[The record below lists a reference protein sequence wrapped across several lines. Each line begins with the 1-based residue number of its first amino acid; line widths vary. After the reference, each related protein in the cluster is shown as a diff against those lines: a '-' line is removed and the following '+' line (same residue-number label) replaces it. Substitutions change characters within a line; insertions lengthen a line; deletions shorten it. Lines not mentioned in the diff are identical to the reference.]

1 MIPELSQEEVTAIIR
16 ATKAGSVIAAAG
28 CGKTEQIVRT
38 VKAISDDPEVS
49 KRCLILTHT
58 FAGVDVLQKRLRKLD
73 VPASS
78 YRLDT
83 IASWCLRF
91 AKSYPKTSGISK
103 TNPQSNKEWR
113 AVYPAAVKL
122 LDFHGIDDVIV
133 ATYTCVFVD
142 EYQDCSA
149 HQHELIVRLKQL
161 VPVRIFGDPLQSIF
175 EFDGVVDWS
184 DIVEKDFPNI
194 AKLTTPWRWRNDDAN
209 TELGEKL
216 IELREQIEAGGP
228 LDFHVNER
236 GVERHWLPDLPGPK
250 SRKVSSICLDT
261 MDLEGTLVVV
271 AQSASEASRAKIAE
285 KLAKQRFAVVEP
297 VSCKPLAKYAKL
309 IEQSTDA
316 DRLSTVLDFVK
327 LCVVGLRA
335 DLSIAV
341 KSHQNGKRAGRSKF
355 GELVDIGDR
364 VTKPGGLVHV
374 LDLIEG
380 ILGRD
385 DIFTYRREIISMM
398 LSALRTSRTT
408 GATLSESAADVETKT
423 RHLGRHVARR
433 SVGSTLLL
441 KGLEFEHVV
450 IVEYAGMTKEDWYVA
465 LTRATKSVI
474 ILSSAAIVAFA
485 K

>member
-1 MIPELSQEEVTAIIR
+1 MPELSQEEVTSIIR

-58 FAGVDVLQKRLRKLD
+58 FAGVDVLHKRLRKLE
-73 VPASS
+73 VPSSS

-91 AKSYPKTSGISK
+91 AKNYPKTSHIMK
-103 TNPQSNKEWR
+103 ANPQSNEDWR

-122 LDFHGIDDVIV
+122 LDSHSIDDVV
-133 ATYTCVFVD
+133 RATYECVFVD

-149 HQHELIVRLKQL
+149 TQHKLMVRLQQL
-161 VPVRIFGDPLQSIF
+161 VPVCIFGDPLQSIF

-184 DIVEKDFPNI
+184 DVVEKDFPNI
-194 AKLTTPWRWRNDDAN
+194 AQLTTPWRWRSKGAN
-209 TELGEKL
+209 TKLGEKL
-216 IELREQIEAGGP
+216 VELRKQIEAGGP
-228 LDFHVNER
+228 LDLRLDDR
-236 GVERHWLPDLPGPK
+236 GVQRYWLPDLPGPK
-250 SRKVSSICLDT
+250 SGKVSSICHDT

-285 KLAKQRFAVVEP
+285 RLAKQRFAVVEP
-297 VSCKPLAKYAKL
+297 VSCKPLAKHAKL
-309 IEQSTDA
+309 IEQSSDEG
-316 DRLSTVLDFVK
+316 RLSAVLDFVK

-335 DLSIAV
+335 DFSSSV
-341 KSHQNGKRAGRSKF
+341 KSHQNGKHAGRVKF
-355 GELVDIGDR
+355 GELIDIGHR
-364 VTKPGGLVHV
+364 VTEPDGLMHV

-385 DIFTYRREIISMM
+385 DIFLYRREILSMM
-398 LSALRTSRTT
+398 LSALRTSRATET
-408 GATLSESAADVETKT
+408 TLSEAAGDVEAKT
-423 RHLGRHVARR
+423 RHLGRNIARR

-474 ILSSAAIVAFA
+474 VLSSSAIVTFS